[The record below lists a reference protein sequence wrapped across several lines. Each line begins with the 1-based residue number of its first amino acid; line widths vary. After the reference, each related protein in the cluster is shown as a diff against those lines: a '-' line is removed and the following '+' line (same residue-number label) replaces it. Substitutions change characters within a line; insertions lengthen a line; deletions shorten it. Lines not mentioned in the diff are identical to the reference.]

1 MLWMVIIMMI
11 EQMESKQLKNN
22 KKEIFSKLRECI
34 FEKDNSYKHIN
45 EVKISLLKSSNIVDE
60 IKTLKVIELDDLESF
75 LSYINYDYF
84 LIFKFNDD
92 YYFCDTEL
100 APTLNIFS
108 MLKLVDYKQY
118 LRKDKIRK
126 IDENSNF

>member
-1 MLWMVIIMMI
+1 
-11 EQMESKQLKNN
+11 MESKQLKNN

-84 LIFKFNDD
+84 STC
-92 YYFCDTEL
+92 YH
-100 APTLNIFS
+100 
-108 MLKLVDYKQY
+108 YKCY
-118 LRKDKIRK
+118 R
-126 IDENSNF
+126 SNFQKRITTGA